1 MKKDYLKQDKETF
14 ESNYFKECVKLFIKK
29 SKLDKE
35 SRYKSWEYCYNF
47 FHKVYKKH
55 KLEKCFGDNE
65 NWTYKDQLSL
75 HLAFYMASWGMYR
88 GSSFLLQND
97 YKIYYGVVDVIF
109 NKKYDSLWN
118 DDSLFAEDRCKMITN
133 LYMDIFNKLKDYK
146 EYFLNKS
153 KFQKDTKEAMPD
165 RFLTIITKIILGTI
179 GCFPA
184 LDRNFKYAFGISD
197 PNVDRYKEA
206 EDAVKIIISRVYN
219 LASNLVKNKNLLEDK
234 KLKKVFD
241 KQAYPFMKL
250 LDMYYFI
257 KGQEDFFLHNLG
269 FKKEKFK
276 NAISFDIPSSDIST
290 AIKNALE
297 AIEDKTIENKTKAKE
312 AGKFLYN
319 IICKEDIYVANKE
332 IKEAWSEIENDICN
346 GKGIENIETLIN
358 KAYKEDEEE

>member
-1 MKKDYLKQDKETF
+1 MKDYLKQDIKTF
-14 ESNYFKECVKLFIKK
+14 NQKYSEDCIELFIKK
-29 SKLDKE
+29 SKIDKE

-47 FHKVYKKH
+47 FHKVHKVH
-55 KLEKCFGDNE
+55 KLGEQFGNDKD
-65 NWTYKDQLSL
+65 WTYKNQLCL

-118 DDSLFAEDRCKMITN
+118 DDSLFAEDRCKMITD

-153 KFQKDTKEAMPD
+153 KFQKNKKNATPN

-197 PNVDRYKEA
+197 TNVDGYNEA

-219 LASNLVKNKNLLEDK
+219 LASNLVKNKNLLEDI
-234 KLKKVFD
+234 KLKEEFD
-241 KQAYPFMKL
+241 KQSYPFMKR

-257 KGQEDFFLHNLG
+257 KGQEDYFLHNLG

-276 NAISFDIPSSDIST
+276 YATSFDISTSDIST
-290 AIKNALE
+290 AIKNTLE
-297 AIEDKTIENKTKAKE
+297 TIGDKTKAKE

-346 GKGIENIETLIN
+346 GKGIKNIETLIN